1 MHEWIILKQL
11 ILIRNRIVT
20 QSFVFQMDDAE
31 GLETWRKL
39 EMVTSGLA
47 QDLCEQLRLILEP
60 SQASRLKVIHFI
72 CLTFSIFFQFI

>member
-1 MHEWIILKQL
+1 MFL
-11 ILIRNRIVT
+11 IDTIGWCLL
-20 QSFVFQMDDAE
+20 QMDGAE

-60 SQASRLKVIHFI
+60 SQASRLKVFDSL
-72 CLTFSIFFQFI
+72 CVLNLIFNCAKL